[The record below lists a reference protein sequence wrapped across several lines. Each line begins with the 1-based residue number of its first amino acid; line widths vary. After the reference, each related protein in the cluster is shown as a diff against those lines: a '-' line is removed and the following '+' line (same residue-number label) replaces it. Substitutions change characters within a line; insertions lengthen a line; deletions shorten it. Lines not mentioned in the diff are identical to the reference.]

1 MKRSIAPSSEERGFI
16 ALISAVVMSAILM
29 SLMYTVSASS
39 FYARIDAESIESK
52 RVSLGLAESCINVAL
67 LALAISSD
75 PTNTSG
81 HGYAPVHEVI
91 VVGADDTGQPLRCTI
106 ESVGGAGTTN
116 RTIFASAEYRGAYS
130 SVESVATVVDP
141 AHVTEP
147 HGTLIVHSR

>member
-91 VVGADDTGQPLRCTI
+91 VEMENAFIFVTGISDGSSLAVVAAADCDVGLVGYEMAMLVDKTGTSLTPELRA
-106 ESVGGAGTTN
+106 ELQ
-116 RTIFASAEYRGAYS
+116 SALPR
-130 SVESVATVVDP
+130 
-141 AHVTEP
+141 
-147 HGTLIVHSR
+147 